1 MFDEILQWFSSH
13 LSNLTDALVY
23 CAIAGVTL
31 IGVFKCLI
39 PLITTTHALRRAITR
54 LQQDA
59 GTRQGTPVWQEKR
72 FMGNR
77 LKNCW
82 LRFLQNAEQL
92 DRRGLP
98 CNVED
103 YINDDTVIHGP
114 GNAQLADLIPGLL
127 TSLGILGT
135 FMGMMDGLGGLDF
148 SNADKI
154 IEGIPTLLT
163 GMQFAFGTSVAGVS
177 CSICFNIINRIL
189 QGSSYRAIDDFVSN
203 FTSLAMSRPL
213 DNDVQLICQNQDSNH
228 MLSTLTDT
236 LPGQL
241 AGAMEHSVR
250 SAMQPVSQ
258 AMDNFLMGAT
268 RAQVDGVG
276 RIVGS
281 FVQQMN
287 ASLSDQLLTLGRTMT
302 EVNQHQQA
310 SLEQV
315 RQSLN
320 AAAAIQVDMRQLHD
334 VTNDV
339 IAHFEQYIKELS
351 AARSR
356 DEGFERSS
364 ADLLTR
370 LGKVSDQQLSA
381 LNRIRAGQEELARVT
396 EQFTRQS
403 SETTAAMK
411 QSSNATTQEL
421 SGVADAMKQSAAELS
436 AGCQNFTQSVVSGLS
451 QSLGMFDASMQGLMA
466 MMGETT
472 DKLSGTDSAEATR
485 QAAETQR
492 LLTALKESIDAAT
505 AALRQSLRKSH
516 RMDHRHRKIYFYV
529 FVYTFFLFCRRY
541 ILIY

>member
-213 DNDVQLICQNQDSNH
+213 DNDVQLICQNQSVGTGNRITAVHHTDDFSAGGTSLFAQSAHLMEFQLFAIYKHIGTGCRNQTTDMIIDAFYISPEINMLLFLLNGVGKRCFRFVLFHEDSTSVNDFRNAFTQQ
-228 MLSTLTDT
+228 LCTGN
-236 LPGQL
+236 GQL
-241 AGAMEHSVR
+241 
-250 SAMQPVSQ
+250 
-258 AMDNFLMGAT
+258 
-268 RAQVDGVG
+268 
-276 RIVGS
+276 I
-281 FVQQMN
+281 
-287 ASLSDQLLTLGRTMT
+287 
-302 EVNQHQQA
+302 
-310 SLEQV
+310 
-315 RQSLN
+315 
-320 AAAAIQVDMRQLHD
+320 IQ
-334 VTNDV
+334 
-339 IAHFEQYIKELS
+339 
-351 AARSR
+351 
-356 DEGFERSS
+356 GP
-364 ADLLTR
+364 
-370 LGKVSDQQLSA
+370 
-381 LNRIRAGQEELARVT
+381 
-396 EQFTRQS
+396 
-403 SETTAAMK
+403 
-411 QSSNATTQEL
+411 
-421 SGVADAMKQSAAELS
+421 
-436 AGCQNFTQSVVSGLS
+436 
-451 QSLGMFDASMQGLMA
+451 
-466 MMGETT
+466 
-472 DKLSGTDSAEATR
+472 
-485 QAAETQR
+485 
-492 LLTALKESIDAAT
+492 
-505 AALRQSLRKSH
+505 H
-516 RMDHRHRKIYFYV
+516 R
-529 FVYTFFLFCRRY
+529 
-541 ILIY
+541 ILIFNRHMTLRHDSTGIHFLHHAHDGYTAFRMPFDDCLMNRCPASQLWQQRCMHID

>member
-189 QGSSYRAIDDFVSN
+189 QGSSYRAIDDFVS
-203 FTSLAMSRPL
+203 TSLRWR
-213 DNDVQLICQNQDSNH
+213 C
-228 MLSTLTDT
+228 
-236 LPGQL
+236 
-241 AGAMEHSVR
+241 
-250 SAMQPVSQ
+250 
-258 AMDNFLMGAT
+258 
-268 RAQVDGVG
+268 RA
-276 RIVGS
+276 RWTT
-281 FVQQMN
+281 MC
-287 ASLSDQLLTLGRTMT
+287 SLSARIRTPT
-302 EVNQHQQA
+302 TCFPPSPTPCRG
-310 SLEQV
+310 SL
-315 RQSLN
+315 RARWN
-320 AAAAIQVDMRQLHD
+320 
-334 VTNDV
+334 T
-339 IAHFEQYIKELS
+339 LS
-351 AARSR
+351 AARCSPFR
-356 DEGFERSS
+356 R
-364 ADLLTR
+364 R
-370 LGKVSDQQLSA
+370 W
-381 LNRIRAGQEELARVT
+381 
-396 EQFTRQS
+396 
-403 SETTAAMK
+403 TT
-411 QSSNATTQEL
+411 S
-421 SGVADAMKQSAAELS
+421 
-436 AGCQNFTQSVVSGLS
+436 
-451 QSLGMFDASMQGLMA
+451 
-466 MMGETT
+466 
-472 DKLSGTDSAEATR
+472 
-485 QAAETQR
+485 
-492 LLTALKESIDAAT
+492 
-505 AALRQSLRKSH
+505 
-516 RMDHRHRKIYFYV
+516 
-529 FVYTFFLFCRRY
+529 
-541 ILIY
+541 